1 MEFSRQEYWSGLPF
15 SSPED
20 LPDPGIELTSLAWQV
35 DSLLLSHQ
43 GSLSLGLL
51 IFNFG
56 ELGELKNKNGPLG
69 KLLKLSKS
77 QFLIYKIEELI
88 PALHGYRKHLDIY
101 ERERMC
107 LCVYIYS
114 GMLVNI

>member
-1 MEFSRQEYWSGLPF
+1 MGSHCLLQGISLTQESNPGLLHCRQILYW
-15 SSPED
+15 
-20 LPDPGIELTSLAWQV
+20 
-35 DSLLLSHQ
+35 LSHQ

-101 ERERMC
+101 
-107 LCVYIYS
+107 
-114 GMLVNI
+114 